1 MAKKPTPEIIASDIA
16 EGILE
21 GVGVDTPITDG
32 IPLDV
37 LQKRGGM
44 GRVTVAVIGGLL
56 LGGCALPVSFQIAS
70 LALDGLSF
78 LVTQKSIAD
87 HGISMVARQDCA
99 LWRGVVEGTVCREGG
114 PVTIIDEQGDVVE
127 DGDDI
132 ATGSVLSS
140 HQVALTPDTTQQV
153 AGIPSE

>member
-70 LALDGLSF
+70 LALMAIKMDASSCESA
-78 LVTQKSIAD
+78 VTVS
-87 HGISMVARQDCA
+87 GRS
-99 LWRGVVEGTVCREGG
+99 T
-114 PVTIIDEQGDVVE
+114 
-127 DGDDI
+127 
-132 ATGSVLSS
+132 
-140 HQVALTPDTTQQV
+140 
-153 AGIPSE
+153 